1 MGTDTEF
8 EDYSDDEDAAEEVQI
23 DIIISKQDM
32 ARHKVD
38 IRRQIEQRLE
48 RKLMREE
55 LGIYHNLFDDSD
67 TPTLSKFQR

>member
-8 EDYSDDEDAAEEVQI
+8 DDYSDEEDTAEEVQI
-23 DIIISKQDM
+23 DLIISKQDM

-48 RKLMREE
+48 LKLMREE

-67 TPTLSKFQR
+67 SSSLSKLQR

>member
-8 EDYSDDEDAAEEVQI
+8 DDYSDDEDAAEEVQI
-23 DIIISKQDM
+23 DLIISKQDM

-48 RKLMREE
+48 LKLMREE

-67 TPTLSKFQR
+67 SPTPSELQR